1 MRLRAEVARAFALPE
16 HSAEQAFAHFRGN
29 EALLRELLG
38 HDRVSV
44 LRPDVYRVL
53 LNPKGAMG
61 LMLRPSFDVA
71 FEAEAPGR
79 ILMRC
84 LDARLD
90 EATHPISG
98 FEAGF
103 SGEALFSPLAAG
115 GAWVA
120 CQAQMHVAFDLPPP
134 FAWMPQAPLEALG
147 EGVLRAAMGA
157 LAGRLPRILAGSMA
171 RAAAVPKPI

>member
-1 MRLRAEVARAFALPE
+1 MRLGAEVARSFALPD

-38 HDRVSV
+38 HDRVAV

-90 EATHPISG
+90 ESTHPISG

-103 SGEALFSPLAAG
+103 AGEAQFSPLDEG
-115 GAWVA
+115 GAWVSCHA
-120 CQAQMHVAFDLPPP
+120 HMHVGFDLPPP
-134 FAWMPQAPLEALG
+134 FAWMPQGPLEALG

-157 LAGRLPRILAGSMA
+157 LAGRLPRILAASLA
-171 RAAAVPKPI
+171 RAEALPQGH